1 MGWGGLGW
9 FGVAI
14 WFVGWVDSPV
24 VFGFLW
30 VWCGIGLQFGCF
42 LVTCGLGAFWGGFGW
57 AVCGAWL
64 LTLGGLGVLPEG
76 FGFLEVGII

>member
-1 MGWGGLGW
+1 MVCGLG
-9 FGVAI
+9 
-14 WFVGWVDSPV
+14 VDSPV

-42 LVTCGLGAFWGGFGW
+42 LGDLRFGCFLGGFGW

-64 LTLGGLGVLPEG
+64 LPLGGLAYCLRVLAFCGVG
-76 FGFLEVGII
+76 MI